1 MSIVII
7 FVLSELDVAYAFR
20 RAVSDGIHLLFCLR
34 EPQLIH
40 REDGLESDAMVLFG
54 FEFVEGSFQTGC
66 FRRHLVFV
74 KLQNGVAEFALGVS
88 SIVLQ
93 GGGPVVVVVVFVV
106 RFAVGITVTVAVLA
120 FRVFGITEGC
130 LGGRFQRA
138 GNAQCQP
145 GEVDGRR
152 GQQARV
158 PQRGCVRHAPQFQQV
173 VGHVPEDGVA
183 GRFDA
188 QRRRRNQ
195 APGALATAVA
205 RAGVALG
212 RILGL
217 GGAAREAR
225 PQKLKEELV
234 RRRGLEKVEIDGVA
248 DAAFHALDLFGGVDV
263 VRHVGNLRCLGRRH
277 FLDLAGQPDA
287 GRPEQLIPVPLD
299 DVTPSVLGH
308 VVLAVVVVVVIDP
321 VY

>member
-1 MSIVII
+1 
-7 FVLSELDVAYAFR
+7 
-20 RAVSDGIHLLFCLR
+20 
-34 EPQLIH
+34 
-40 REDGLESDAMVLFG
+40 MVLFG

-93 GGGPVVVVVVFVV
+93 GGGPVVVVV
-106 RFAVGITVTVAVLA
+106 TVTVLA
-120 FRVFGITEGC
+120 FRVLGTTEGC

-173 VGHVPEDGVA
+173 VGHVLEDGVA

-195 APGALATAVA
+195 APGATATAAAVA

-308 VVLAVVVVVVIDP
+308 VVLAVAVAVVIAVVVAAVVRVRKVPFVGIP
-321 VY
+321 VGFALSSLG